1 MFIKTFF
8 QKIGYGFGFGTGMT
22 FSYYLVN
29 NVIVAP
35 NQTQTRQ
42 PIQIKQS
49 KQEIDSKERKKI
61 EDYNRMRNY
70 PQF

>member
-35 NQTQTRQ
+35 NQTQ
-42 PIQIKQS
+42 I

-61 EDYNRMRNY
+61 KDYDRMRDY

>member
-8 QKIGYGFGFGTGMT
+8 QKIGYGFGFGTGMA

-29 NVIVAP
+29 NVIVRS
-35 NQTQTRQ
+35 NQTQ
-42 PIQIKQS
+42 I
-49 KQEIDSKERKKI
+49 KQEINTKEREKI
-61 EDYNRMRNY
+61 KDYDRIRNY

>member
-8 QKIGYGFGFGTGMT
+8 QKIGYGFGFGTGMA

-29 NVIVAP
+29 NVIVRP
-35 NQTQTRQ
+35 NQPQT
-42 PIQIKQS
+42 

-61 EDYNRMRNY
+61 KDYNRIRNY

>member
-35 NQTQTRQ
+35 NQTQ
-42 PIQIKQS
+42 IKQ
-49 KQEIDSKERKKI
+49 EFNSKERKKI
-61 EDYNRMRNY
+61 KDYDRMRDY

>member
-29 NVIVAP
+29 NVIVRP
-35 NQTQTRQ
+35 NQ
-42 PIQIKQS
+42 PHI

-61 EDYNRMRNY
+61 KDYDRMRDY

>member
-29 NVIVAP
+29 NVIVGP
-35 NQTQTRQ
+35 NQTQ
-42 PIQIKQS
+42 I
-49 KQEIDSKERKKI
+49 KQEINSKEREKI
-61 EDYNRMRNY
+61 KDYDRIRNY